1 MTFHLFKLEILLDEI
16 PMNAKY
22 PIEVS
27 VVASNIGKWEKVSG
41 ATDETIFNIVNDEPE
56 KETKAVSVTINGS
69 EYSNNLPEEG
79 TLTAVNMARNS
90 DDSLE
95 GCEVYAALYNE
106 NRLVG
111 VSSAVIT
118 EFAGSEKQIILSQP
132 IDISGA
138 DEVRVYVWDNNKPKT
153 SVLNIK

>member
-1 MTFHLFKLEILLDEI
+1 M
-16 PMNAKY
+16 
-22 PIEVS
+22 
-27 VVASNIGKWEKVSG
+27 
-41 ATDETIFNIVNDEPE
+41 
-56 KETKAVSVTINGS
+56 
-69 EYSNNLPEEG
+69 
-79 TLTAVNMARNS
+79 TAVNMTRNS

-95 GCEVYAALYNE
+95 GCVVYAALYNE

-111 VSSAVIT
+111 VSSASIT
-118 EFAGSEKQIILSQP
+118 EFTGSEKQIILSQP